1 METMEKNIIDLAAW
15 LESPVGRYVLDWEQ
29 AQLARLTVDI
39 FGYNA
44 LQIGMPQIDGL
55 AASRMPNRWLTDSA
69 VHVHAGGTFK
79 TPERQVVVAHDFS
92 ELPFE
97 TQSIDL
103 IILPHVLEF
112 TDEPHQLL
120 REVERVLIPEGRV
133 IITGFN
139 QTSFWGARQLAGRMN
154 DHYFLPQEGEF
165 ISFTRMKD
173 WLKLLSMEI
182 GEHRFGCY
190 VPPCRSEKWL
200 QRFHFMENAGKKWWP
215 YFGAVY
221 MVQAVKR
228 VRGMHLIGPAWK
240 QKRLARGNA
249 VAVAN
254 KVKTKQK

>member
-1 METMEKNIIDLAAW
+1 MEKNIIDLAAW
-15 LESPVGRYVLDWEQ
+15 LESPVGRYVLEWEQ
-29 AQLARLTVDI
+29 AQLAKRTVDI

-44 LQIGMPQIDGL
+44 VQIGMPQINGL
-55 AASRMPNRWLTDSA
+55 AASRMPNRWLTNA
-69 VHVHAGGTFK
+69 VGNAPSGSSLLV
-79 TPERQVVVAHDFS
+79 PQRPVVVVHDFS

-103 IILPHVLEF
+103 VVLPHVLEF
-112 TDEPHQLL
+112 ANEPHQLL

-133 IITGFN
+133 IISGFN
-139 QTSFWGARQLAGRMN
+139 QASFWGVRQAAGRLN
-154 DHYFLPQEGEF
+154 KHYFLPQEGEF

-182 GEHRFGCY
+182 GEHTFGCY

-215 YFGAVY
+215 YLGAVY

-249 VAVAN
+249 VVVAN
-254 KVKTKQK
+254 KVKTK